1 MTVNNDD
8 GGMGF
13 LVLFIIV
20 LVVFFG
26 TAFH

>member
-1 MTVNNDD
+1 MAFNNND
-8 GGMGF
+8 GEFGF
-13 LVLFIIV
+13 VILFIIV

>member
-1 MTVNNDD
+1 MSLNNND
-8 GGMGF
+8 GEWS
-13 LVLFIIV
+13 FIIFGLVV